1 MALLGSNVVEEKC
14 RRTNKL
20 SLHTRKAPQ
29 PLHRI
34 TTSTGALQLPPQQN
48 GIIARHHHPTLS
60 NASTNSN
67 LSRIT
72 DLRGCRRQHRH
83 NAQNARLERGEGGPA
98 AEGSRAEQA
107 EAPG

>member
-48 GIIARHHHPTLS
+48 GIIARATTTLPS
-60 NASTNSN
+60 QMHQQ
-67 LSRIT
+67 I
-72 DLRGCRRQHRH
+72 QI
-83 NAQNARLERGEGGPA
+83 
-98 AEGSRAEQA
+98 
-107 EAPG
+107 